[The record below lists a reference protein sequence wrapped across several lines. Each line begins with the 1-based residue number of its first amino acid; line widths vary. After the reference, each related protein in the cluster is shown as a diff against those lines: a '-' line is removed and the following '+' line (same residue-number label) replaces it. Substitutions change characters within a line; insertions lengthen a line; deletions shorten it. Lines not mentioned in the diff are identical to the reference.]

1 VPDFGADPGNIRAVA
16 DLLDLLEKTSR
27 TFALSIP
34 PLPEPVRREVT
45 VAYLLFRI
53 ADTFEDA
60 THWPPADRI
69 AALGDFGFLLKDGTR
84 EEARQLGQAWTQAG
98 VSHHAGYRELIV
110 ETPFVFEAFSALR
123 PEAAAILR
131 THVVRSAEGMAHFVA
146 RTGDEGLVL
155 ESLDDLKSYCY
166 TVAGIVGELLTEL
179 FLLKE
184 SSSSLQP
191 VARELR
197 SRARAFGE
205 ALQLVNILKDAD
217 EDAAEGRRYLP
228 AGVPRTEVFALA
240 KRDLGVAGEYIE
252 VLHRAGA
259 PAGILE
265 FTALPVAL
273 AWATLAQVEEK
284 GPGVKVGR
292 PQVFRI
298 ARNVRS
304 AIERGERPPLY
315 DRTLSGE
322 PR

>member
-1 VPDFGADPGNIRAVA
+1 MA

-34 PLPEPVRREVT
+34 PLPEPTRREVT

-69 AALGDFGFLLKDGTR
+69 AALGDFGFLLKNGTR
-84 EEARQLGQAWTQAG
+84 AEAERLGQAWTQAG
-98 VSHHAGYRELIV
+98 VSRHAGYRELIA
-110 ETPFVFEAFSALR
+110 ETPFVFDAFRSLS
-123 PEAAAILR
+123 PEAREILR
-131 THVVRSAEGMAHFVA
+131 THVSRSVEGMARFVA
-146 RTGDEGLVL
+146 RTDEMGLTL
-155 ESLDDLKSYCY
+155 ESLEDLRDYCY

-179 FLLKE
+179 FLLEE
-184 SSSSLQP
+184 SSLRTAAQ
-191 VARELR
+191 ELR
-197 SRARAFGE
+197 QRARAFGE

-228 AGVPRTEVFALA
+228 ANLPRADVFALA
-240 KRDLGVAGEYIE
+240 RRDLGEAGEYIRA
-252 VLHRAGA
+252 LHAAGA
-259 PAGILE
+259 TAGILE

-273 AWATLAQVEEK
+273 AWAALAKVEER
-284 GPGVKVGR
+284 GPGAKVGR
-292 PQVFRI
+292 PEVFRI
-298 ARNVRS
+298 AQSVRGS
-304 AIERGERPPLY
+304 IARGENPALY